1 MENQQTKNM
10 EGKEMLKKLKAFIAL
25 AALST
30 TTVSANVQAETLTPQ
45 LGDQVHTLLVT
56 KEDHNLWGNV
66 LNSNLGVVQVT
77 KWNHIINPFIH
88 PSFIAFDNIVK
99 QPAAAVSTPEL
110 AAVVKPAQAPAKA
123 APVAVPK
130 VVPTPT
136 PVITAA
142 APAAPAPIQEAA
154 PPVKEVVTAQA
165 PAPSP
170 APVAAAAAKP
180 AAPSTETQEPA
191 DSNNNKEITVKA
203 TAYTASCEGCSGIT
217 ATGVNIKDNPDEK
230 VIAVDPDVIPLG
242 SKVYVE
248 GVGEATAADTGGA
261 IKGNRIDV
269 FIPTEKAALK
279 FGVKHLKV
287 TILD

>member
-1 MENQQTKNM
+1 MKTQQTKNM
-10 EGKEMLKKLKAFIAL
+10 EGKEMLKKLKTFIAL

-30 TTVSANVQAETLTPQ
+30 TTVSANVQAATLTPQ
-45 LGDQVHTLLVT
+45 LGDQVHTLQVST
-56 KEDHNLWGNV
+56 EENHNLWGKV
-66 LNSNLGVVQVT
+66 LDSNLGVVQVT
-77 KWNHIINPFIH
+77 NWNHFINPFIH

-110 AAVVKPAQAPAKA
+110 AAVVKPAQAPAKV
-123 APVAVPK
+123 APVAVPNIE
-130 VVPTPT
+130 PT
-136 PVITAA
+136 PVINSA
-142 APAAPAPIQEAA
+142 APAAAAPVPVQQEAA
-154 PPVKEVVTAQA
+154 PVKKVVTAPA

-170 APVAAAAAKP
+170 APAAASVAAAP
-180 AAPSTETQEPA
+180 AAPSTETPEPA
-191 DSNNNKEITVKA
+191 DTNKEITVKA

-269 FIPTEKAALK
+269 FIPTEKAAL
-279 FGVKHLKV
+279 
-287 TILD
+287 